1 MTTTR
6 LEEVRII
13 LIALVAMM
21 LLGLNP
27 INHQALAAQRKKPRP
42 ADPRATTP
50 QPLVPATPPA
60 PIPQVLDDLT
70 GDYDVAAYRVDAT
83 LQPQENLLT
92 VSSSVVFT
100 ALKQSRSVTFE
111 LNGALKVSAVRSWD
125 GAPLQFVQDTLNEL
139 IVRIDMGQVM
149 NPGSQYTVAI
159 DYAGQLVTADGGP
172 LPDRRLAYVGPEGS
186 YLHYASRWLPF
197 HEYGADRATI
207 NLKLTVPSNWK
218 VAAHEAGT
226 PVPPVTK
233 PDGTTV
239 YAIVETSPV
248 LAETVAAGPYIMVPV
263 RTNTGAGVDV
273 YALPGSESACQ
284 KIAEESSDILDYYQ
298 SQFGGYAFGDRY
310 VIAQID
316 DQSLDM
322 LAGAGIEL
330 MSTESIK
337 KEMDT
342 LRRGLAH
349 EIALQW
355 WGQAVGLK
363 TFDSTW
369 LSQGLAEY
377 SAFLYESHELAAPGV
392 AGLLS
397 ELGEKA
403 LAYENESS
411 IAQAPSQLNDQ
422 TPAFRS
428 IIVAKGAYVFH
439 MLRYTMGNDKF
450 NALMHEYYNTKK
462 GRNTSIAEFEK
473 LATRFAGQDMRWF
486 FGMWVE
492 STGIPEFTWDY
503 TVLRTN
509 TGEWRVRGTLKQSID
524 GFRMPVD
531 VLVTSPGGEDRVTLN
546 FNGATSA
553 DFLASPKGGQPT
565 LILDPDR
572 NILRIS
578 DNIRTA
584 VIVRRGIQEMQDG
597 NYVEAENKLRDA
609 IKLAPHSS
617 WAWYNLGL
625 LYMRQANSQKAI
637 DAFSQALAG
646 DLDPRWLEVWSL
658 IYRGNAY
665 DALGA
670 RDRAVAEY
678 DKAIEV
684 GTDYD
689 GSQAAAQKY
698 RAEPYRPTQQ

>member
-1 MTTTR
+1 MTTAR

-27 INHQALAAQRKKPRP
+27 TNQQALAQKRKTPRP
-42 ADPRATTP
+42 GETEAQQPVRPTTP
-50 QPLVPATPPA
+50 PPQ
-60 PIPQVLDDLT
+60 IPQIADDLT
-70 GDYDVAAYRVDAT
+70 GDIDIAGYRVDANI
-83 LQPQENLLT
+83 QPNENLLT
-92 VSSSVVFT
+92 VTSTVVFM
-100 ALKQSRSVTFE
+100 ALKPSRSVTFE
-111 LNGALKVSAVRSWD
+111 LNGALKVSAVRAWD
-125 GAPLQFVQDTLNEL
+125 GSPVQFVQDSLSEL

-149 NPGSQYTVAI
+149 TVGQQYTI
-159 DYAGQLVTADGGP
+159 SLDYAGQLVTAEGGP
-172 LPDRRLAYVGPEGS
+172 LPDRRLAYVGPEGA

-197 HEYGADRATI
+197 HEYGADRAT
-207 NLKLTVPSNWK
+207 LDMRLTVPSSWK
-218 VAAHEAGT
+218 VAAHSSAGA
-226 PVPPVTK
+226 PPHVEK
-233 PDGTTV
+233 PDGTAIYT
-239 YAIVETSPV
+239 IVETTPV
-248 LAETVAAGPYIMVPV
+248 LAGTVAAGPYIMVPV
-263 RTNTGAGVDV
+263 RTNTGVGVDI
-273 YALPGSESACQ
+273 YALPGSEGAAQ
-284 KIAEESSDILDYYQ
+284 HIAEEASQILDYYKSTYGQ
-298 SQFGGYAFGDRY
+298 YYFGDRY

-330 MSTESIK
+330 LSTSSIK
-337 KEMDT
+337 RELEP

-349 EIALQW
+349 EIGLQW

-363 TFDSTW
+363 SFDSTW

-377 SAFLYESHELAAPGV
+377 SAFMFEAHELAAPGV
-392 AGLLS
+392 NGLLS

-403 LAYENESS
+403 LAYENEAS
-411 IAQAPSQLNDQ
+411 ISQAPSQLNDQ

-439 MLRYTMGNDKF
+439 MLRYTMGDEKF
-450 NALMHEYYNTKK
+450 SSMIRDYYNTKK
-462 GRNTSIAEFEK
+462 GKNTSIGEFEK
-473 LATRFAGQDMRWF
+473 IASKFAGQDLRWF
-486 FGMWVE
+486 FGLWVE

-503 TVLRTN
+503 TVLKTPA
-509 TGEWRVRGTLKQSID
+509 GEWRVRGTLKQNVD

-531 VLVTSPGGEDRVTLN
+531 VLVSSPGGEDRVTLN

-565 LILDPDR
+565 LILDPDK
-572 NILRIS
+572 NILRTS
-578 DNIRTA
+578 ENIKVA
-584 VIVRRGIQEMQDG
+584 VVVRRGIQEMQDG
-597 NYVEAENKLRDA
+597 NYIEAENKLRDA
-609 IKLAPHSS
+609 IKLAPRSS

-625 LYMRQANSQKAI
+625 LYMRQANSQKAV

-646 DLDPRWLEVWSL
+646 DLDPKWIEVWSL

-678 DKAIEV
+678 DKAIEE

-698 RAEPYRPTQQ
+698 RAEPYRATTP